1 MEEASFVDPLLTSLV
16 QTLLSPLPFQ
26 KVSSL
31 PQMTEAGE
39 LFLGFESRRGRI
51 LEIQRIFEVTTDV
64 QMSTPLLVEIIPY
77 ETVTFRTPCWTLESS
92 LKRGL
97 SLVLGMA
104 FTCLE
109 PSVQHARAQITLA
122 PPPYSTTLVLQMHEG
137 FGKGGSWL
145 LRSRPHLGMGKDL
158 NVCCL
163 EICLVLPSF
172 GGSGY
177 WYIPSLFS
185 RMTKAPQMM
194 LQLGGKAM
202 GQIIFLFRRN
212 ISVQR

>member
-1 MEEASFVDPLLTSLV
+1 MMEEASFVDPLLTSLV

-77 ETVTFRTPCWTLESS
+77 ETVTFRSPCWTLESS

-137 FGKGGSWL
+137 FGE
-145 LRSRPHLGMGKDL
+145 SR
-158 NVCCL
+158 
-163 EICLVLPSF
+163 ER
-172 GGSGY
+172 
-177 WYIPSLFS
+177 W
-185 RMTKAPQMM
+185 
-194 LQLGGKAM
+194 
-202 GQIIFLFRRN
+202 FLA
-212 ISVQR
+212 SA

>member
-16 QTLLSPLPFQ
+16 QTLLSPLPFH

-51 LEIQRIFEVTTDV
+51 LEIQRIFEVTIDV

-77 ETVTFRTPCWTLESS
+77 ETVTFRMPCWTLESS

-122 PPPYSTTLVLQMHEG
+122 PPPILYNSRASNARGIRGVLGKVVLG
-137 FGKGGSWL
+137 FCVVALIWGWG
-145 LRSRPHLGMGKDL
+145 R
-158 NVCCL
+158 
-163 EICLVLPSF
+163 
-172 GGSGY
+172 
-177 WYIPSLFS
+177 
-185 RMTKAPQMM
+185 T
-194 LQLGGKAM
+194 
-202 GQIIFLFRRN
+202 
-212 ISVQR
+212 